1 MKNITYSYD
10 QALYSIQTTLT
21 NEQMYKYP
29 IWNWLLYN
37 LNMYM
42 WISVGGNDYAEKWK
56 DINEDNIYRL
66 WLTQLIVALKDTFYD
81 ANNERVHKC
90 LINCPDETIAKIM
103 YEATPVIIKKAFVDY
118 ISSDTYKNNKK
129 LDEEDT
135 DISSD
140 GEDITAA

>member
-10 QALYSIQTTLT
+10 QALYGIQMTLT
-21 NEQMYKYP
+21 NEQMYNFP

-37 LNMYM
+37 LNKYV
-42 WISVGGNDYAEKWK
+42 WISVGGNDYAAKWK

-66 WLTQLIVALKDTFYD
+66 WLGQLVDALKDTFYD

-90 LINCPDETIAKIM
+90 LINCPDETVAKIM

-118 ISSDTYKNNKK
+118 ITSDTYKNIKK
-129 LDEEDT
+129 LDEEET
-135 DISSD
+135 DISSGD
-140 GEDITAA
+140 EVITG